1 MEELR
6 IRKAVE
12 KIEITGKFE
21 VNFKITD
28 ELEAIRENPSIKK
41 HAKKYKSKTIK
52 QNIIKNQLETVSYDI

>member
-28 ELEAIRENPSIKK
+28 ELEAIRESSSIRQF
-41 HAKKYKSKTIK
+41 AENYKGKDIK
-52 QNIIKNQLETVSYDI
+52 